1 VKELKLYMIHPKIT
15 LNLCGSLLVLEN
27 PVVMAVINI
36 TADSFYEKS
45 RFTER
50 GSILKQAE
58 THIQEGAT
66 FLDIGGM
73 SSRPGAPVSD
83 AKDEVEKIVPVI
95 KSLKKE
101 FPDAFISIDT
111 VHSAVANAA
120 YQEGAVLVNDIS
132 AGAIDPDMFPFLAK
146 TNIPYVLMHLKGIP
160 RNMQDDTN
168 YKDVSLDVLDFLILK
183 YQALKEFGVK
193 DIIIDPGFGFGKD
206 VVQNYELLQNLS
218 IFKILECPLMVGLS
232 RKSMIYKVIEGTPED
247 ALHGTTALHFFALQQ
262 GALILRVHDVKPAID
277 TIRVWKA
284 LENAKTN

>member
-1 VKELKLYMIHPKIT
+1 VKELKLHMIHPKIT
-15 LNLCGSLLVLEN
+15 LNLCGTLLVLEN

-58 THIQEGAT
+58 THLQEGAT

-73 SSRPGAPVSD
+73 SSRPGAPISD
-83 AKDEVEKIVPVI
+83 AKVEVEKIVPVI

-111 VHSAVANAA
+111 VHSSVANAA
-120 YQEGAVLVNDIS
+120 FQEGAVLVNDIS

-160 RNMQDDTN
+160 RNMQDNTN

-218 IFKILECPLMVGLS
+218 VFKILECPLMVGLS

-262 GALILRVHDVKPAID
+262 GALILRAHDVKPAID

>member
-1 VKELKLYMIHPKIT
+1 MIHPKIT
-15 LNLCGSLLVLEN
+15 LNLWGSLLVLEN

-36 TADSFYEKS
+36 NADSFYEKS

-58 THIQEGAT
+58 THLREGAT

-73 SSRPGAPVSD
+73 SSRPGAPISN
-83 AKDEVEKIVPVI
+83 AKEEVEKIVPVI

-101 FPDAFISIDT
+101 FPDTFISIDT
-111 VHSAVANAA
+111 VHSAVASAA

-146 TNIPYVLMHLKGIP
+146 TNIPYVLMHLKGVP
-160 RNMQDDTN
+160 RNMQDNTD

-183 YQALKEFGVK
+183 YQALKELGVK

-206 VVQNYELLQNLS
+206 VVQNYELLQHLS

-232 RKSMIYKVIEGTPED
+232 RKSMIYKVLEGTPED

-262 GALILRVHDVKPAID
+262 GALILRAHDVKPAID

>member
-1 VKELKLYMIHPKIT
+1 MIHPKIT

-36 TADSFYEKS
+36 NTDSFYEKS

-50 GSILKQAE
+50 GGILKQAE
-58 THIQEGAT
+58 THLREGAT

-73 SSRPGAPVSD
+73 SSRPGAPISN

-111 VHSAVANAA
+111 VHSAVASAA

-146 TNIPYVLMHLKGIP
+146 TNIPYVLMHLKGVP
-160 RNMQDDTN
+160 RNMQDNTN

-183 YQALKEFGVK
+183 YQALKELGVK

-206 VVQNYELLQNLS
+206 VAQNYELLQNLS

-232 RKSMIYKVIEGTPED
+232 RKSMIYKVIDGTPED

-262 GALILRVHDVKPAID
+262 GALILRAHDVKPAID

>member
-1 VKELKLYMIHPKIT
+1 MIHPKIT

-36 TADSFYEKS
+36 NTDSFYEKS

-50 GSILKQAE
+50 GGILKQAE
-58 THIQEGAT
+58 THLREGAI

-73 SSRPGAPVSD
+73 SSRPGAPISN
-83 AKDEVEKIVPVI
+83 AKEEVEKIVPVI

-111 VHSAVANAA
+111 VHSAVASAA

-146 TNIPYVLMHLKGIP
+146 TNIPYVLMHLKGVP
-160 RNMQDDTN
+160 RNMQDNTN

-183 YQALKEFGVK
+183 YQALKELGVK

-232 RKSMIYKVIEGTPED
+232 RKSMIYKVIDGTPED

-262 GALILRVHDVKPAID
+262 GALILRAHDVKPAID

>member
-1 VKELKLYMIHPKIT
+1 MIHTKIT

-36 TADSFYEKS
+36 NTDSFYEKS

-50 GSILKQAE
+50 GGILKQAE
-58 THIQEGAT
+58 THLQEGAT

-73 SSRPGAPVSD
+73 SSRPGAPISN

-111 VHSAVANAA
+111 VHSAVASAA

-132 AGAIDPDMFPFLAK
+132 AGAIDPEMFPFIAK
-146 TNIPYVLMHLKGIP
+146 TNIPYVLMHLKGVP
-160 RNMQDDTN
+160 RIMQDNTN

-183 YQALKEFGVK
+183 YQALKDLGVK

-206 VVQNYELLQNLS
+206 VAQNYELLQNLS

-232 RKSMIYKVIEGTPED
+232 RKSMIYKVLEGTPED

-262 GALILRVHDVKPAID
+262 GALILRAHDVKPAID

>member
-1 VKELKLYMIHPKIT
+1 MIHPKIT
-15 LNLCGSLLVLEN
+15 LNLCGTLLVLEN

-45 RFTER
+45 RFIER

-58 THIQEGAT
+58 THLREGAS

-73 SSRPGAPVSD
+73 SSRPGAPISN

-111 VHSAVANAA
+111 VHSAVASAA

-146 TNIPYVLMHLKGIP
+146 TNIPCVLMHLKGVP
-160 RNMQDDTN
+160 RNMQDNTN

-232 RKSMIYKVIEGTPED
+232 RKSMIYKIIEGTPED

-277 TIRVWKA
+277 TISVWKA

>member
-1 VKELKLYMIHPKIT
+1 MIQPKIT

-36 TADSFYEKS
+36 NADSFYEKS

-50 GSILKQAE
+50 GGILKQAE
-58 THIQEGAT
+58 THLREGAT

-73 SSRPGAPVSD
+73 SSRPGAPISN

-111 VHSAVANAA
+111 VHSDVASAA

-146 TNIPYVLMHLKGIP
+146 TNIPYVLMHLKGVP
-160 RNMQDDTN
+160 RNMQDNTN

-183 YQALKEFGVK
+183 YQALKELGVK

-232 RKSMIYKVIEGTPED
+232 RKSMIYKVIDGTPED

-262 GALILRVHDVKPAID
+262 GALILRAHDVKPAID

>member
-1 VKELKLYMIHPKIT
+1 MIHPKIT

-36 TADSFYEKS
+36 NTDSFYEKS

-50 GSILKQAE
+50 GGILKQAE
-58 THIQEGAT
+58 THLREGAT

-73 SSRPGAPVSD
+73 SSRPGAPISN
-83 AKDEVEKIVPVI
+83 AKEEVEKIVPVI

-111 VHSAVANAA
+111 VHSAVASAA

-146 TNIPYVLMHLKGIP
+146 TNIPYVLMHLKGVP
-160 RNMQDDTN
+160 RNMQDNTN

-183 YQALKEFGVK
+183 YQALKELGVK

-232 RKSMIYKVIEGTPED
+232 RKSMIYKIIDGTPED

-262 GALILRVHDVKPAID
+262 GALILRAHDVKPAID

>member
-1 VKELKLYMIHPKIT
+1 MIQPKIT

-36 TADSFYEKS
+36 NTDSFYEKS

-50 GSILKQAE
+50 GGILKQAE
-58 THIQEGAT
+58 THLREGAT

-73 SSRPGAPVSD
+73 SSRPGAPISN
-83 AKDEVEKIVPVI
+83 AKEEVEKIVPVI

-111 VHSAVANAA
+111 VHSAVASAA

-146 TNIPYVLMHLKGIP
+146 TNIPYVLMHLKGVP
-160 RNMQDDTN
+160 RNMQDNTN

-183 YQALKEFGVK
+183 YQALKELGVK

-232 RKSMIYKVIEGTPED
+232 RKSMIYKVIDGTPED

-262 GALILRVHDVKPAID
+262 GALILRAHDVKPAID

>member
-1 VKELKLYMIHPKIT
+1 MIHPKIT

-36 TADSFYEKS
+36 NTDSFYEKS

-50 GSILKQAE
+50 GGILKQAE
-58 THIQEGAT
+58 THLQEGAT

-73 SSRPGAPVSD
+73 SSRPGAPISN

-111 VHSAVANAA
+111 VHSAVASAA

-132 AGAIDPDMFPFLAK
+132 AGAIDPDMFPFIAK
-146 TNIPYVLMHLKGIP
+146 TNIPYVLMHLKGVP
-160 RNMQDDTN
+160 RNMQDNTN

-183 YQALKEFGVK
+183 YQALKELGVK

-206 VVQNYELLQNLS
+206 VAQNYELLQNLS

-232 RKSMIYKVIEGTPED
+232 RKSMIYKVIDGTPED

-262 GALILRVHDVKPAID
+262 GALILRAHDVKPAID

>member
-1 VKELKLYMIHPKIT
+1 MIHPKIT

-36 TADSFYEKS
+36 NADSFYEKS

-50 GSILKQAE
+50 ESILKQAE
-58 THIQEGAT
+58 THLREGAT
-66 FLDIGGM
+66 FIDIGGM
-73 SSRPGAPVSD
+73 SSRPGAPISN
-83 AKDEVEKIVPVI
+83 AKEEVEKIVPVI

-101 FPDAFISIDT
+101 FPDTFISIDT
-111 VHSAVANAA
+111 VHSAVASAA

-146 TNIPYVLMHLKGIP
+146 TNIPYVLMHLKGVP
-160 RNMQDDTN
+160 RNMQDNTD

-183 YQALKEFGVK
+183 YQALKELGVK

-206 VVQNYELLQNLS
+206 VVQNYELLQHLS

-232 RKSMIYKVIEGTPED
+232 RKSMIYKVLEGTPED

-262 GALILRVHDVKPAID
+262 GALILRAHDVKPAID

>member
-1 VKELKLYMIHPKIT
+1 MIHPKIT

-36 TADSFYEKS
+36 NTDSFYEKS

-50 GSILKQAE
+50 GGILKQAE
-58 THIQEGAT
+58 THLREGAT

-73 SSRPGAPVSD
+73 SSRPGAPISN
-83 AKDEVEKIVPVI
+83 AKEEVEKIVPVI

-111 VHSAVANAA
+111 VHSAVASAA

-146 TNIPYVLMHLKGIP
+146 TNIPYVLMHLKGVP
-160 RNMQDDTN
+160 RNMQDNTN

-183 YQALKEFGVK
+183 YQALKELGVK
-193 DIIIDPGFGFGKD
+193 DIIIVPGFGFGKD

-232 RKSMIYKVIEGTPED
+232 RKSMIYKVIDGTPED

-262 GALILRVHDVKPAID
+262 GALILRAHDVKPAID

>member
-1 VKELKLYMIHPKIT
+1 MIHPKIT

-36 TADSFYEKS
+36 NADSFYEKS
-45 RFTER
+45 RFKER
-50 GSILKQAE
+50 ESILKQAE
-58 THIQEGAT
+58 NHLREGAT

-73 SSRPGAPVSD
+73 SSRPGAPISN
-83 AKDEVEKIVPVI
+83 AKEEVEKIVPVI

-101 FPDAFISIDT
+101 FPDTFISIDT
-111 VHSAVANAA
+111 VHSAVASAA

-146 TNIPYVLMHLKGIP
+146 TNIPYVLMHLKGVP
-160 RNMQDDTN
+160 RNMQDNTD

-183 YQALKEFGVK
+183 YQALKELGVK

-206 VVQNYELLQNLS
+206 VVQNYELLQHLS

-232 RKSMIYKVIEGTPED
+232 RKSMIYKVLEGTPED

-262 GALILRVHDVKPAID
+262 GALILRAHDVKPAID

>member
-1 VKELKLYMIHPKIT
+1 MIHPKIT

-36 TADSFYEKS
+36 NTDSFYEKS

-50 GSILKQAE
+50 GGILKQAE
-58 THIQEGAT
+58 THLREGAT

-73 SSRPGAPVSD
+73 SSRPGAPISN

-111 VHSAVANAA
+111 VHSAVASAA

-146 TNIPYVLMHLKGIP
+146 TNIPYVLMHLKGVP
-160 RNMQDDTN
+160 RNMQDNTN

-183 YQALKEFGVK
+183 YQALKELGVK

-206 VVQNYELLQNLS
+206 VAQNYELLQNLS

-232 RKSMIYKVIEGTPED
+232 RKSMIYKVIDGTPED

-262 GALILRVHDVKPAID
+262 GALILRAHDVKPAID

-284 LENAKTN
+284 LENVKTN

>member
-1 VKELKLYMIHPKIT
+1 MIHPKIT

-36 TADSFYEKS
+36 NADSFYEKS

-58 THIQEGAT
+58 THLREGAT

-73 SSRPGAPVSD
+73 SSRPGAPISN
-83 AKDEVEKIVPVI
+83 AKEEVEKIVPVI

-146 TNIPYVLMHLKGIP
+146 TNIPYVLMHLKGVP
-160 RNMQDDTN
+160 RNMQDNTN

-183 YQALKEFGVK
+183 YQALKELGVK

-206 VVQNYELLQNLS
+206 VVQNYELLQHLS

-232 RKSMIYKVIEGTPED
+232 RKSMIYKVLEGTPED

-262 GALILRVHDVKPAID
+262 GALILRAHDVKPAID

>member
-1 VKELKLYMIHPKIT
+1 MIHPKIT

-36 TADSFYEKS
+36 NTDSFYEKS

-50 GSILKQAE
+50 GDILKQAE
-58 THIQEGAT
+58 THLREGAT

-73 SSRPGAPVSD
+73 SSRPGAPISN

-111 VHSAVANAA
+111 VHSDVASAA
-120 YQEGAVLVNDIS
+120 FQEGAVLVNDIS

-146 TNIPYVLMHLKGIP
+146 TNIPYVLMHLKGVP
-160 RNMQDDTN
+160 RNMQENTN

-183 YQALKEFGVK
+183 YQALKELGVK

-232 RKSMIYKVIEGTPED
+232 RKSMIYKVIDGTPED

-262 GALILRVHDVKPAID
+262 GALILRAHDVKPAID

>member
-1 VKELKLYMIHPKIT
+1 MIHPKIT

-58 THIQEGAT
+58 THLQEGAT

-168 YKDVSLDVLDFLILK
+168 YKYVSLDVLDFLILK

-262 GALILRVHDVKPAID
+262 GALILRAHDVKPAID

>member
-1 VKELKLYMIHPKIT
+1 MIHPKIT
-15 LNLCGSLLVLEN
+15 LNLCGTLLVLEN

-58 THIQEGAT
+58 THLQEGAT

-101 FPDAFISIDT
+101 FPDAFLSIDT

-183 YQALKEFGVK
+183 YQALKKFGVK

-262 GALILRVHDVKPAID
+262 GALILRAHDVKPAID

>member
-1 VKELKLYMIHPKIT
+1 MIHPKIT

-36 TADSFYEKS
+36 NTDSFYEKS

-50 GSILKQAE
+50 GGILKQAE
-58 THIQEGAT
+58 THLREGAT

-73 SSRPGAPVSD
+73 SSRPGAPISN
-83 AKDEVEKIVPVI
+83 AKEEVEKIVPVI

-111 VHSAVANAA
+111 VHSAVASAA

-146 TNIPYVLMHLKGIP
+146 TNIPYVLMHLKGVP
-160 RNMQDDTN
+160 RNMQDNTN

-183 YQALKEFGVK
+183 YQALKELGVK

-262 GALILRVHDVKPAID
+262 GALILRAHDVKPAID

-284 LENAKTN
+284 LENTKTN

>member
-1 VKELKLYMIHPKIT
+1 MIHPKIT

-36 TADSFYEKS
+36 NTDSFYEKS

-50 GSILKQAE
+50 GGILKQAE
-58 THIQEGAT
+58 THLREGAT

-73 SSRPGAPVSD
+73 SSRPGAPISN

-111 VHSAVANAA
+111 VHSAVASAA

-146 TNIPYVLMHLKGIP
+146 TNIPYVLMHLKGVP
-160 RNMQDDTN
+160 RNMQDNTN

-183 YQALKEFGVK
+183 YQALKELGVK

-206 VVQNYELLQNLS
+206 VAQNYELLQNLS

-232 RKSMIYKVIEGTPED
+232 RKSMIYKIIDGTPED

-262 GALILRVHDVKPAID
+262 GALILRAHDVKPAID

>member
-1 VKELKLYMIHPKIT
+1 MIHSKIT

-36 TADSFYEKS
+36 TSDSFYEKS

-58 THIQEGAT
+58 THLLEGAT

-73 SSRPGAPVSD
+73 SSRPGAPISD
-83 AKDEVEKIVPVI
+83 AKNEVEKIVPVI
-95 KSLKKE
+95 RSLKKE
-101 FPDAFISIDT
+101 FPKAFLSIDT

-132 AGAIDPDMFPFLAK
+132 AGSIDPGMFPFLAK
-146 TNIPYVLMHLKGIP
+146 SNIPYVLMHLKGVP
-160 RNMQDDTN
+160 KNMQDNTG
-168 YKDVSLDVLDFLILK
+168 YKDVTLDVLDFLILK
-183 YQALKEFGVK
+183 YQSLKEFGVK

-206 VVQNYELLQNLS
+206 LHQNYTLLQNLNV
-218 IFKILECPLMVGLS
+218 FKILDCPMMVGLS
-232 RKSMIYKVIEGTPED
+232 RKSMIYKVIDGTPED

-262 GALILRVHDVKPAID
+262 GALILRVHDVKPAMD
-277 TIRVWKA
+277 TIRVWKT
-284 LENAKTN
+284 LEEVKIT

>member
-1 VKELKLYMIHPKIT
+1 MIHPKIT

-36 TADSFYEKS
+36 NTDSFYEKS

-50 GSILKQAE
+50 GGILKQAE
-58 THIQEGAT
+58 THLQEGAT

-73 SSRPGAPVSD
+73 SSRPGAPISN

-111 VHSAVANAA
+111 VHSAVASAA

-146 TNIPYVLMHLKGIP
+146 TNIPYVLMHLKGVP
-160 RNMQDDTN
+160 RNMQDNTN

-183 YQALKEFGVK
+183 YQALKELGVK

-232 RKSMIYKVIEGTPED
+232 RKSMIYKVIDGTPED

-262 GALILRVHDVKPAID
+262 GALILRAHDVKPAID

>member
-1 VKELKLYMIHPKIT
+1 MIHPKIT
-15 LNLCGSLLVLEN
+15 LNLCGTLLVLEN

-58 THIQEGAT
+58 THLREGAT

-73 SSRPGAPVSD
+73 SSRPGAPISN

-111 VHSAVANAA
+111 VHSAVASAA

-146 TNIPYVLMHLKGIP
+146 TNIPYVLMHLKGVP
-160 RNMQDDTN
+160 RNMQDNTN

-232 RKSMIYKVIEGTPED
+232 RKSMIYKIIEGTPED
-247 ALHGTTALHFFALQQ
+247 ALHGSTALHFFALQQ

-277 TIRVWKA
+277 TISVWKA

>member
-1 VKELKLYMIHPKIT
+1 MIHPKIT

-36 TADSFYEKS
+36 TSDSFYEKS

-58 THIQEGAT
+58 THLLEGAT

-73 SSRPGAPVSD
+73 SSRPGAPISN
-83 AKDEVEKIVPVI
+83 AKEEVEKIVPVI

-101 FPDAFISIDT
+101 FPDTFISIDT
-111 VHSAVANAA
+111 VHSAVASAA

-146 TNIPYVLMHLKGIP
+146 TNIPYVLMHLKGVP
-160 RNMQDDTN
+160 RNMQDNTD
-168 YKDVSLDVLDFLILK
+168 YKDVSMDVLDFLILK
-183 YQALKEFGVK
+183 YQALKELGVK

-206 VVQNYELLQNLS
+206 VVQNYELLQHLS

-232 RKSMIYKVIEGTPED
+232 RKSMIYKVLEGTPED

-262 GALILRVHDVKPAID
+262 GALILRAHDVKPAID

>member
-1 VKELKLYMIHPKIT
+1 MIHPKIT

-36 TADSFYEKS
+36 NTDSFYEKS

-50 GSILKQAE
+50 GGILKQAE
-58 THIQEGAT
+58 THLREGAT

-73 SSRPGAPVSD
+73 SSRPGAPISN

-111 VHSAVANAA
+111 VHSDVASAA

-146 TNIPYVLMHLKGIP
+146 TNIPYVLMHLKGVP
-160 RNMQDDTN
+160 RNMQDNTN

-183 YQALKEFGVK
+183 YQALKELGVK

-206 VVQNYELLQNLS
+206 VAQNYELLQNLS

-262 GALILRVHDVKPAID
+262 GALILRAHDVKPAID

>member
-1 VKELKLYMIHPKIT
+1 MIHPKIT
-15 LNLCGSLLVLEN
+15 LNLCGTLLVLEN

-45 RFTER
+45 RFIER

-58 THIQEGAT
+58 THLREGAT

-73 SSRPGAPVSD
+73 SSRPGAPISN

-111 VHSAVANAA
+111 VHSAVASAA

-146 TNIPYVLMHLKGIP
+146 TNIPCVLMHLKGVP
-160 RNMQDDTN
+160 RNMQDNTN

-183 YQALKEFGVK
+183 YQALKEYGVK

-232 RKSMIYKVIEGTPED
+232 RKSMIYKIIEGTPED

-277 TIRVWKA
+277 TISVWKA

>member
-1 VKELKLYMIHPKIT
+1 MIHPKIT

-36 TADSFYEKS
+36 NTDSFYEKS

-50 GSILKQAE
+50 GGILKQAE
-58 THIQEGAT
+58 THLQEGAT

-73 SSRPGAPVSD
+73 SSRPGAPISN

-111 VHSAVANAA
+111 VHSAVASAA

-146 TNIPYVLMHLKGIP
+146 TNIPYVLMHLKGVP
-160 RNMQDDTN
+160 RNMQDNTN

-183 YQALKEFGVK
+183 YQALKELGVK

-206 VVQNYELLQNLS
+206 VAQNYELLQNLS

-262 GALILRVHDVKPAID
+262 GALILRAHDVKPAID

>member
-1 VKELKLYMIHPKIT
+1 MIHPKIT
-15 LNLCGSLLVLEN
+15 LNLSGTLLVLEN

-45 RFTER
+45 RFTEE

-58 THIQEGAT
+58 THLQEGAT

-73 SSRPGAPVSD
+73 SSRPGAPVSV

-101 FPDAFISIDT
+101 FPDAFLSIDT

-262 GALILRVHDVKPAID
+262 GALILRAHDVKPAID

>member
-1 VKELKLYMIHPKIT
+1 MIHPKIT

-36 TADSFYEKS
+36 NTDSFYEKS

-50 GSILKQAE
+50 GGILKQAE
-58 THIQEGAT
+58 THLREGAT

-73 SSRPGAPVSD
+73 SSRPGAPISN

-101 FPDAFISIDT
+101 FPNAFISIDT
-111 VHSAVANAA
+111 VHSAVASAA

-146 TNIPYVLMHLKGIP
+146 TNIPYVLMHLKGVP
-160 RNMQDDTN
+160 RNMQDNTN

-183 YQALKEFGVK
+183 YQALKELGVK

-232 RKSMIYKVIEGTPED
+232 IKSMIYKVIDGTPED

-262 GALILRVHDVKPAID
+262 GALILRAHDVKPAID

>member
-1 VKELKLYMIHPKIT
+1 MIHPKVT

-36 TADSFYEKS
+36 TSDSFYEKS

-58 THIQEGAT
+58 THLREGAT

-73 SSRPGAPVSD
+73 SSRPGAPISD

-95 KSLKKE
+95 KSIKKE
-101 FPDAFISIDT
+101 FPMAFLSIDT

-132 AGAIDPDMFPFLAK
+132 AGSIDPGMFPFLSK
-146 TNIPYVLMHLKGIP
+146 TNIPYVLMHLKGVP
-160 RNMQDDTN
+160 KNMQDNTG
-168 YKDVSLDVLDFLILK
+168 YTDVTLEVLDFLILK

-206 VVQNYELLQNLS
+206 LHQNYTLLQNLS
-218 IFKILECPLMVGLS
+218 AFKILECPMMVGLS
-232 RKSMIYKVIEGTPED
+232 RKSMVYKVIDGSPDD
-247 ALHGTTALHFFALQQ
+247 ALHGSTALHFFALQQ
-262 GALILRVHDVKPAID
+262 GALILRVHDVKPAMD
-277 TIRVWKA
+277 TIRVWKT
-284 LENAKTN
+284 LESAKNN

>member
-1 VKELKLYMIHPKIT
+1 MIHPKIT
-15 LNLCGSLLVLEN
+15 LNLCGTLLVLEN

-58 THIQEGAT
+58 THLQEGAT

-262 GALILRVHDVKPAID
+262 GALILRAHDVKPATD

>member
-1 VKELKLYMIHPKIT
+1 MIHPKIT
-15 LNLCGSLLVLEN
+15 LNLCGTLLVLEN

-58 THIQEGAT
+58 THLQEGAT

-73 SSRPGAPVSD
+73 SSRPGAPVSV

-101 FPDAFISIDT
+101 FPDAFLSIDT

-262 GALILRVHDVKPAID
+262 GALILRAHDVKPAID

>member
-1 VKELKLYMIHPKIT
+1 MIHPKIT

-36 TADSFYEKS
+36 NTDSFYEKS

-50 GSILKQAE
+50 GGILKQAE
-58 THIQEGAT
+58 THLREGAT

-73 SSRPGAPVSD
+73 SSRPGAPISN

-111 VHSAVANAA
+111 VHSAVASAA

-146 TNIPYVLMHLKGIP
+146 TNIPYVLMHLKGVP
-160 RNMQDDTN
+160 RNMQDNTN

-183 YQALKEFGVK
+183 YQALKELGVK

-232 RKSMIYKVIEGTPED
+232 RKSMIYKIIDGTPED

-262 GALILRVHDVKPAID
+262 GALILRTHDVKPAID

-284 LENAKTN
+284 LENVKTN

>member
-1 VKELKLYMIHPKIT
+1 MIHPKIT

-36 TADSFYEKS
+36 NTDSFYEKS

-50 GSILKQAE
+50 GGILKQAE
-58 THIQEGAT
+58 THLKEGAT

-73 SSRPGAPVSD
+73 SSRPGAPISN

-111 VHSAVANAA
+111 VHSDVASAA

-146 TNIPYVLMHLKGIP
+146 TNIPYVLMHLKGVP
-160 RNMQDDTN
+160 RNMQDNTN

-183 YQALKEFGVK
+183 YQALKELGVK

-206 VVQNYELLQNLS
+206 VAQNYELLQNLS

-232 RKSMIYKVIEGTPED
+232 RKSMIYKVIDGTPED

-262 GALILRVHDVKPAID
+262 GALILRAHDVKPAID

>member
-1 VKELKLYMIHPKIT
+1 MIHPKIT

-36 TADSFYEKS
+36 NTDSFYEKS

-50 GSILKQAE
+50 GGILKQAE
-58 THIQEGAT
+58 THLREGAT

-73 SSRPGAPVSD
+73 SSRPGAPISN

-111 VHSAVANAA
+111 VHSAVASAA

-132 AGAIDPDMFPFLAK
+132 AGAIDPDMFPFIAK
-146 TNIPYVLMHLKGIP
+146 TNIPYVLMHLKGVP
-160 RNMQDDTN
+160 RNMQDNTN

-183 YQALKEFGVK
+183 YQALKELGVK

-206 VVQNYELLQNLS
+206 VAQNYELLQNLS

-232 RKSMIYKVIEGTPED
+232 RKSMIYKVIDGTPED

-262 GALILRVHDVKPAID
+262 GALILRAHDVKPAID

>member
-1 VKELKLYMIHPKIT
+1 MIHPKIT

-36 TADSFYEKS
+36 NADSFYEKS
-45 RFTER
+45 RFTEI
-50 GSILKQAE
+50 GGILKQAE
-58 THIQEGAT
+58 THLREGAT

-73 SSRPGAPVSD
+73 SSRPGAPISN

-111 VHSAVANAA
+111 VHSDVASAA

-146 TNIPYVLMHLKGIP
+146 TNIPYVLMHLKGVP
-160 RNMQDDTN
+160 RNMQDNTN

-183 YQALKEFGVK
+183 YQALKELGVK

-206 VVQNYELLQNLS
+206 LAQNYELLQNLS

-232 RKSMIYKVIEGTPED
+232 RKSMIYKVIDGTPED

-262 GALILRVHDVKPAID
+262 GALILRAHDVKPAID